1 MKRLISFMICV
12 MLLVTAGCSNNNESA
27 GQLDDL
33 ESQGIVLGQNVY
45 NKNLYLISTDIEIS
59 EVELQAILKK
69 TTDEI
74 IGEYTN
80 LYWLDVSSVSEQGK
94 EYLISGSLI
103 TYTLLS
109 NVQKDTRPPTI
120 TVVDISI

>member
-1 MKRLISFMICV
+1 MTRLISFIICL
-12 MLLVTAGCSNNNESA
+12 MFLITAGCSNNNDST
-27 GQLDDL
+27 GRINDL

-45 NKNLYLISTDIEIS
+45 NKNLYLISTDIEMS

-74 IGEYTN
+74 IREYTN

-94 EYLISGSLI
+94 
-103 TYTLLS
+103 
-109 NVQKDTRPPTI
+109 Q
-120 TVVDISI
+120 

>member
-1 MKRLISFMICV
+1 

-27 GQLDDL
+27 GQLNDL
-33 ESQGIVLGQNVY
+33 ESQGIVLGQNEY
-45 NKNLYLISTDIEIS
+45 NKNLYLISTDIEMS

-74 IGEYTN
+74 IREYTN

-103 TYTLLS
+103 TYTLLN

-120 TVVDISI
+120 TAVDIRSEESEKLKSQ